1 MCHRKYCYYDDHA
14 RRVLQQVVDTTG
26 PTSRVVLCEYII
38 PEDDNP
44 EDDIFPYLMGL
55 LLFMCCGLKNTGT

>member
-44 EDDIFPYLMGL
+44 EMTFSRI
-55 LLFMCCGLKNTGT
+55 

>member
-1 MCHRKYCYYDDHA
+1 M
-14 RRVLQQVVDTTG
+14 G

-44 EDDIFPYLMGL
+44 GDDIFPYLMDF
-55 LLFMCCGLKNTGT
+55 LLFMCCGLESTGTRW